1 MDSNV
6 EGGSISQTDPTIG
19 DPNFDLRNE
28 LLAGEDGFLLP
39 LENDK
44 EGGSSTSPWQPR
56 FFCPSLPP
64 LPPPPSPPTLPSQP
78 LPPYYGEFYN
88 IRPSSA
94 LAGLAGSER
103 VLLSGVS
110 SSSPFGALHAEIG
123 NLTAQDIMDAKAIA
137 ASKSHS
143 EAERRRRERINAHL
157 AKLRSLLPSTTKT
170 DKASLLAEVV
180 RHVKELKRQT
190 SEMAEEEPLPTEAD
204 EVIVHAGRD
213 VDGRL
218 VVNASVCCED
228 RSDLLPELIKAL
240 KSVRLRILKA
250 EITTLGGRVRNVL
263 VVTGDDCHDERQL
276 VSATQDALKGVME
289 RAAAADESP
298 SGGGGGSKRQRTVA
312 PAILA
317 FHLVA
322 VHDPDR

>member
-1 MDSNV
+1 MVVHDKSCL
-6 EGGSISQTDPTIG
+6 
-19 DPNFDLRNE
+19 F
-28 LLAGEDGFLLP
+28 FLCL
-39 LENDK
+39 
-44 EGGSSTSPWQPR
+44 Q
-56 FFCPSLPP
+56 
-64 LPPPPSPPTLPSQP
+64 
-78 LPPYYGEFYN
+78 
-88 IRPSSA
+88 
-94 LAGLAGSER
+94 
-103 VLLSGVS
+103 
-110 SSSPFGALHAEIG
+110 
-123 NLTAQDIMDAKAIA
+123 
-137 ASKSHS
+137 
-143 EAERRRRERINAHL
+143 
-157 AKLRSLLPSTTKT
+157 T

-298 SGGGGGSKRQRTVA
+298 SGGGGGSKRQRTGNLST
-312 PAILA
+312 ILE
-317 FHLVA
+317 H
-322 VHDPDR
+322 PSN